1 MRIRRFEDDVMSL
14 DFSTYFEEYEKLV
27 SGADQAFARIQ
38 QACPDKV
45 TCKRGCCD
53 CCYALFDLTLVE
65 AMYLNHHFKQL
76 PPEVK
81 NRVYLRADKADRKM
95 VMAKKKAFRMQGKG
109 ESREEVL
116 KMVGQEK
123 IRCPFLGE
131 NDQCEMYEHRPITCR
146 LYGVPQEINGKAHVC
161 TLTGFAPGSQYPTV
175 KVERL
180 QDALVLLSNALVKS
194 LNSKHTKLA
203 TVFVPVSSAVL
214 TVYDEDYLGI
224 EQEGQKAKKAQWSV
238 RS

>member
-1 MRIRRFEDDVMSL
+1 MSL
-14 DFSTYFEEYEKLV
+14 DFSKYFEEYTKLV
-27 SGADQAFARIQ
+27 AGADKAFAQIQ
-38 QACPDKV
+38 QSCPDQV
-45 TCKRGCCD
+45 TCKKGCCD
-53 CCYALFDLTLVE
+53 CCYALFDLTLIE

-76 PPEVK
+76 PPEIK

-95 VMAKKKAFRMQGKG
+95 AIVKKKAFKMEQKG
-109 ESREEVL
+109 ESREDVL

-123 IRCPFLGE
+123 IRCPFLGDE
-131 NDQCEMYEHRPITCR
+131 NKCEMYEHRPITCR
-146 LYGVPQEINGKAHVC
+146 LYGVPQEIGGQAHVC
-161 TLTGFAPGSQYPTV
+161 GLSGFTPGTSYPTV

-180 QDALVLLSNALVKS
+180 QDSLVLLSNALVKGVQ
-194 LNSKHTKLA
+194 SKYDKLA

-224 EQEGQKAKKAQWSV
+224 DSRVKKAKKAQWSV